1 MTKTRS
7 SQARTLCEAFQNTVR
22 DYSSRIAVRTPGGAT
37 TLTWG
42 QYGERV
48 RAIAA
53 QLHSIGVRHG
63 DTVALMM
70 TNRPEFHLVDTAA
83 QHLGAIPFSIY
94 NTSSPDQIRYLF
106 GDAEN
111 AVVVCEAAFA
121 PVLVDGA
128 RGTGVKHIVCIDG
141 APAGTVALEDIPLS
155 EFDFERAWRSVTP
168 DDVLTLIYTSGTTGS
183 PKGVELTHKGMLAQ
197 VDGSELLMGVTADD
211 RVISFLPSA
220 HVADRW
226 SAHYIQTVC
235 GNQVTCV
242 ANPKEVVGAL
252 ADVRPTFF
260 GAVPTVWQKIRVALL
275 AAVEGEQSPVKKRLG
290 TWALSVGQEMAG
302 VKGAGGRPGRL
313 LAAQYALADKLVLS
327 KIRHKIGLDQTRV
340 ALSGAAPIAPEVIK
354 FFIGLGIPLSDAW
367 GMSELSGL
375 STMSHSGQVRLGTVG
390 KPAPGVYAKLAD
402 DGELLISGPI
412 LMRGYR
418 NRPEQ
423 TAEAIDSDGW
433 LHTGDIA
440 SIDSDGYISIVDR
453 KKEIIINAGGKN
465 MSPANIENA
474 VKAACPLIS
483 QVVVIGNDRKYN
495 VALVVLDEEAAAAFA
510 KQRGITSELSE
521 LVASPELRETIDAAV
536 ATANS
541 GLSRVEQIKRYSVLS
556 EYWEPGSEMLT
567 PTMKLRRKPIDALYA
582 AEIEALYNEA
592 TARV

>member
-7 SQARTLCEAFQNTVR
+7 SQASTMCEAFQNTVR
-22 DYSSRIAVRTPGGAT
+22 DFAARTAVRTPGGAT

-48 RAIAA
+48 RTIAA
-53 QLHSIGVRHG
+53 QLHSLGVRHG

-70 TNRPEFHLVDTAA
+70 TNRPEFHLIDTAA

-106 GDAEN
+106 TDAEN
-111 AVVVCEAAFA
+111 AVVVCEKAFV
-121 PVLVDGA
+121 PVLADGA
-128 RGTGVKHIVCIDG
+128 RETSVKHVVCIDG
-141 APAGTVALEDIPLS
+141 APSGAVALEDVPLS

-197 VDGSELLMGVTADD
+197 VEGSELLMDMTADD

-226 SAHYIQTVC
+226 SALYIQAVC

-242 ANPKEVVGAL
+242 ADPKQVVGAL

-290 TWALSVGQEMAG
+290 AWALSVGQEMAG
-302 VKGAGGRPGRL
+302 AKTTGGQPGRK

-327 KIRHKIGLDQTRV
+327 KIRHKIGLDQARL
-340 ALSGAAPIAPEVIK
+340 ALSGAAPIAPDVIK

-423 TAEAIDSDGW
+423 TAEAVDSDGW

-495 VALVVLDEEAAAAFA
+495 VALVVLDEEAATAFA
-510 KQRGITSELSE
+510 KQRGISSELSE
-521 LVASPELRETIDAAV
+521 LVASPDLRETIDAAV

-541 GLSRVEQIKRYSVLS
+541 ALSRVEQIKRYSVLS

-567 PTMKLRRKPIDALYA
+567 PTMKLRRKPIDSLYA
-582 AEIEALYNEA
+582 AEIDSLYDEAA
-592 TARV
+592 ARV